1 MQTTNKAAQALDEA
15 IAFAQGH
22 ETAWVRDPVADP
34 NGLWGVHQDDPP
46 PYNRLFGPVFPR
58 GGVSGVILHSGN
70 VVRSFGEPDRA
81 DITFSVAKAYL
92 SLLAGV
98 AHDQG
103 LLADLDR
110 PIADQLPGIGFDEGQ
125 NRQVTWKHML
135 QQTSEWSGTC
145 LDIPDQVDHYRS
157 LAFSPAPEGRKG
169 DKRPLKTP
177 GTFWEY
183 NDVRI
188 NQMSLALLHL
198 FGQPL
203 PEVFTET
210 IAKPCGL
217 SDTWRWIGYDHAT
230 VTVNGKSMTAV
241 PGGSHWGAGM
251 FISAN
256 DQAKIGQLLLD
267 DGRVAGKQVIS
278 ADWIQHM
285 RAPCDIAPFYG
296 YLLWLNH
303 HKKLFPALPEE
314 SYFAMGAGGHFTLV
328 EPTRGWVAV
337 VRWIDAD
344 QANTFFGKVHE
355 AFGESG
361 AINAP

>member
-1 MQTTNKAAQALDEA
+1 MEMPSNAAKALDDA
-15 IAFAQGH
+15 IAFAQAN
-22 ETAWVRDPVADP
+22 ETPWVRDPVAEP
-34 NGLWGVHQDDPP
+34 NGCWGVHQNDPP
-46 PYNRLFGPVFPR
+46 PYNRLFGPVFAR

-70 VVRSFGEPDRA
+70 VLRSFGEPDRA
-81 DITFSVAKAYL
+81 DTTFSVAKAYL

-98 AHDQG
+98 AYDQG
-103 LLADLDR
+103 LLSDLDR

-125 NRQVTWKHML
+125 NRQVTWQHML

-145 LDIPDQVDHYRS
+145 HGIPDQVDHYRS
-157 LAFSPAPEGRKG
+157 LAFSPPPKGRKG
-169 DKRPLKTP
+169 EKRPLNAS

-198 FGQPL
+198 FEQPL
-203 PEVFTET
+203 PNVFSET

-217 SDTWRWIGYDHAT
+217 SNTWRWLPYDHAS
-230 VTVNGKSMTAV
+230 VTINGQAMPAV

-251 FISAN
+251 HISAH
-256 DQAKIGQLLLD
+256 DQAKIGQLLLG
-267 DGRVAGKQVIS
+267 DGRVAGKKVIS
-278 ADWIQHM
+278 ADWIQRM

-296 YLLWLNH
+296 YLLWRNH
-303 HKKLFPALPEE
+303 QKQLFPALPAE

-337 VRWIDAD
+337 VRWIDTN
-344 QANTFFGKVHE
+344 QANAFFGK
-355 AFGESG
+355 
-361 AINAP
+361 INECFRCLDAK

>member
-1 MQTTNKAAQALDEA
+1 MQTSNATTQALDEA
-15 IAFAQGH
+15 IAFAQDN
-22 ETAWVRDPVADP
+22 EVQWVRDPLADP
-34 NGLWGVHQDDPP
+34 TGTWGVHQDDTPP
-46 PYNRLFGPVFPR
+46 FNRLFGPVSPR
-58 GGVSGVILHSGN
+58 GGVSGVILHNGA
-70 VVRSFGEPDRA
+70 VVKSFGEPDRP

-98 AHDQG
+98 AHDKG
-103 LLADLDR
+103 LLPDLDR

-125 NRQVTWKHML
+125 NRQVTWSHLL

-145 LDIPDQVDHYRS
+145 LDIPDQVDHFRS

-169 DKRPLKTP
+169 DKRTLQTP

-198 FGQPL
+198 FEQPL
-203 PEVFTET
+203 PEVFKQT

-217 SDTWRWIGYDHAT
+217 SDTWRWIGYDHAW
-230 VTVNGKSMTAV
+230 VTIKGQKMPAV

-251 FISAN
+251 FISAH
-256 DQAKIGQLLLD
+256 DQAKIGQLMLD
-267 DGRVAGKQVIS
+267 DGRIGDKQVNS
-278 ADWIQHM
+278 ADWIQRM
-285 RAPCDIAPFYG
+285 RQPCSIAPFYG

-303 HKKLFPALPEE
+303 QKRLFPALPEE

-328 EPTRGWVAV
+328 QPTRSWVAV
-337 VRWIDAD
+337 VRWINAD
-344 QANTFFGKVHE
+344 HANAFFGKVDE
-355 AFGESG
+355 AFRAADEQ
-361 AINAP
+361 